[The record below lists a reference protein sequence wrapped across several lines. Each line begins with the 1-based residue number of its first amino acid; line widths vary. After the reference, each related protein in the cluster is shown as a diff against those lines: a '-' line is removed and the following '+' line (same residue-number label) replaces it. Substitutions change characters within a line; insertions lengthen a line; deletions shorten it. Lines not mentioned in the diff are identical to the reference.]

1 MKKILINFFLVSS
14 ISAYGQVGINTATPK
29 VSLDIEAKSSA
40 GLPDGILIPRIDR
53 QRAINMTSIPVSTLI
68 YINDVSTGTQTGIGI
83 NIDSRGFYYFDGDVW
98 RTLESTN
105 SPTSGAT
112 IQKLRYLGLTD
123 ASKTLIVDGFYEVR
137 FIQDGASTIRFQVR
151 LLNQPTA
158 NFILRYNRNASYNL
172 TTNAFSS
179 TMTFTPVNYST
190 WQNFDSPTISSAG
203 VSFWYT
209 GTFSSPERDKLH
221 KYVLHLLLNN
231 YINLSITS
239 Y

>member
-1 MKKILINFFLVSS
+1 MKKLLISLILVGS
-14 ISAYGQVGINTATPK
+14 ISAYGQIGINTTTPK
-29 VSLDIEAKSSA
+29 VSLDIEANSST
-40 GLPDGILIPRIDR
+40 GLPDGILVPRIDR

-83 NIDSRGFYYFDGDVW
+83 NIDSTGFYYFDGDVW

-137 FIQDGASTIRFQVR
+137 FISDTGSTVRFQVR
-151 LLNQPTA
+151 LLNQPAA
-158 NFILRYNRNASYNL
+158 NFILRYNRNANYNG
-172 TTNAFSS
+172 NNAAFSS
-179 TMTFTPVNYST
+179 TMTFTPANYST
-190 WQNFDSPTISSAG
+190 WQNFDSPTISAG
-203 VSFWYT
+203 VSYWYT
-209 GTFSSPERDKLH
+209 GVFSSPERDKLH
-221 KYVLHLLLNN
+221 EYVFHLLLNN
-231 YINLSITS
+231 YINLAITS